1 MRKFH
6 LPGLLILILL
16 FSLACNLPRATPT
29 VSPDLAFTAAAQTV
43 EARMTELAAQSS
55 PTPLLPTATLPPLPT
70 LPPTLPPIPS
80 PTPLPATPTNTPLCD
95 LAQFVRDVTIPDGT
109 VFAPGATFTKT
120 WRLRNIGTCTWSGY
134 SVVFDSGNAMNG
146 TSPTP
151 LPTVAPGQEVD
162 VSIDMVAPST
172 PGEYRGYWRIRNASG
187 VLIPVAGGYQGKSFF
202 VEIKVQTSSSGFDLY
217 TRAPEA
223 QWIGAPP
230 SGAGVVLTFGGPDTD
245 SNGFVMYR
253 PNYKVE
259 DGSTPARVLETHPMW
274 VDDGIISG
282 LYSPYTVNAGDRLK
296 TRLGFLA
303 KADGTCGAGNVKF
316 QINYKE
322 AGTLHSLGEWVKAC
336 NGILITVDIDLS
348 SLAGHTVQ
356 FALVAMAN
364 GSFAQ
369 DWAVWI
375 NPRIEPAP

>member
-1 MRKFH
+1 MRKFR
-6 LPGLLILILL
+6 LTGLLILILL

-55 PTPLLPTATLPPLPT
+55 PTPLPPTPTLPPLPTLPT
-70 LPPTLPPIPS
+70 LPPTLPPTPIPV
-80 PTPLPATPTNTPLCD
+80 TPTNTPLCD

-109 VFAPGATFTKT
+109 VFAPGTAFTKT

-134 SVVFDSGNAMNG
+134 SVVFDSGNAMGG

-162 VSIDMVAPST
+162 VSINMVAPST
-172 PGEYRGYWRIRNASG
+172 PGDYRGYWRIRNASG

-202 VEIKVQTSSSGFDLY
+202 VDIKVQTTSSGFDLY

-245 SNGFVMYR
+245 TNGFVMYR

-282 LYSPYTVNAGDRLK
+282 LYPPYTVSAGDRLK

-303 KADGTCGAGNVKF
+303 KADGTCGVGNVKF

-322 AGTLHSLGEWVKAC
+322 AGTLHPLGEWTKAC
-336 NGILITVDIDLS
+336 NGTLITVEIDLS
-348 SLAGHTVQ
+348 SLVGHTVQ
-356 FALVAMAN
+356 FALVVMAN
-364 GSFAQ
+364 GSSAQ

-375 NPRIEPAP
+375 NPRVEPAP

>member
-70 LPPTLPPIPS
+70 LPPTLLPIPS

-151 LPTVAPGQEVD
+151 LPTVAPGQEID

-282 LYSPYTVNAGDRLK
+282 LYPPYTVNAGDRLK

-322 AGTLHSLGEWVKAC
+322 AGTLHPLGEWVKAC
-336 NGILITVDIDLS
+336 NGTLITVDIDLS

-364 GSFAQ
+364 GSSAQ

-375 NPRIEPAP
+375 NPRVEPAP

>member
-16 FSLACNLPRATPT
+16 FSLACNMPRATPT

-55 PTPLLPTATLPPLPT
+55 PTSLPPTPTLPPLPT
-70 LPPTLPPIPS
+70 LPTLPPIPS

-217 TRAPEA
+217 TRAPDAE
-223 QWIGAPP
+223 WIGAPP

-282 LYSPYTVNAGDRLK
+282 LYPPYMVNAGDRLK

-303 KADGTCGAGNVKF
+303 KADGTCGVGNVKF

-322 AGTLHSLGEWVKAC
+322 AGTLHPLGEWVKAC
-336 NGILITVDIDLS
+336 SGTLITVDIDLS

-356 FALVAMAN
+356 FALVVMAN
-364 GSFAQ
+364 GSSAQ

-375 NPRIEPAP
+375 NPRVEPAP

>member
-1 MRKFH
+1 MKKVTALLFIV
-6 LPGLLILILL
+6 LLI
-16 FSLACNLPRATPT
+16 SLACNMPRATPT
-29 VSPDLAFTAAAQTV
+29 TSPNLAFTAAAQTV
-43 EARMTELAAQSS
+43 EARMTELASS
-55 PTPLLPTATLPPLPT
+55 LVITATATSPLFPTATLPPLPT
-70 LPPTLPPIPS
+70 LLPTIPPTS
-80 PTPLPATPTNTPLCD
+80 APATPTNTPLCD
-95 LAQFVRDVTIPDGT
+95 LAQFVRDVTVPDGT
-109 VFAPGATFTKT
+109 EFAPGTTFTKT

-146 TSPTP
+146 TSPSP

-172 PGEYRGYWRIRNASG
+172 PGTYRGYWRIRNASG

-202 VEIKVQTSSSGFDLY
+202 VEIKVRTASPGFDLY

-223 QWIGAPP
+223 QWEGSPP
-230 SGAGVVLTFGGPDTD
+230 GGPTVTLTFGGPDTNT
-245 SNGFVMYR
+245 NGFVMYR

-282 LYSPYTVNAGDRLK
+282 LYSSYTVSAGDRLK

-303 KADGTCGAGNVKF
+303 KSDGTCGVGNVKF

-322 AGTLHSLGEWVKAC
+322 SGSLHPLGEWTKSC
-336 NGILITVDIDLS
+336 NGSLITVDLDLS

-356 FALVAMAN
+356 FVLAVMAN
-364 GSFAQ
+364 GSAAQ

-375 NPRIEPAP
+375 NPRVEPAP

>member
-16 FSLACNLPRATPT
+16 FSLACNMPRATPT

-55 PTPLLPTATLPPLPT
+55 PTSLPPTPTLPPLPT
-70 LPPTLPPIPS
+70 LPTLPPIPS

-95 LAQFVRDVTIPDGT
+95 LAQFVRDITIPDGT

-202 VEIKVQTSSSGFDLY
+202 VEIKVQTSSPGFDLY

-245 SNGFVMYR
+245 ANGFVMYR

-282 LYSPYTVNAGDRLK
+282 LYPSYTVSAGDRLK

-322 AGTLHSLGEWVKAC
+322 ADTLHPLGEWVKYC
-336 NGILITVDIDLS
+336 NGTLIPVDIDLS
-348 SLAGHTVQ
+348 SLAGHIVQ
-356 FALVAMAN
+356 FVLAVKAN
-364 GSFAQ
+364 GSSAQ

-375 NPRIEPAP
+375 NPRVEPAP